1 MAGNIWHGY
10 APAASNSS
18 GAGHAQVAFPD
29 ELVDPSLLGDDGG
42 RGGEEENDLF
52 SQLMWA
58 AGLQPSD
65 PAADEVVH
73 QQGAQQIPQGTI
85 CLQDIEGIGAGDAG
99 DAEAAFESFWN
110 KQEGVQA
117 FSFPEGEAMGKV
129 EVKGEAIGSAS
140 ASAKVADAKGKGKR
154 KRSDDDEE
162 GEGSGRGK
170 RRRD

>member
-1 MAGNIWHGY
+1 M
-10 APAASNSS
+10 
-18 GAGHAQVAFPD
+18 
-29 ELVDPSLLGDDGG
+29 DPSLLGDDGG

-58 AGLQPSD
+58 AGLQPGDS
-65 PAADEVVH
+65 AAEEAVH

-85 CLQDIEGIGAGDAG
+85 CLQDIEGVGAGDAG

-117 FSFPEGEAMGKV
+117 FSFPDGEGVGKV
-129 EVKGEAIGSAS
+129 EVKGEASGSGSAS
-140 ASAKVADAKGKGKR
+140 ASTKVADAKGKGKR